1 MSLAV
6 PADFDGHILAPLF
19 GQFAEAVTYTH
30 AGGATLAIR
39 GIFDEA
45 YRELIPQGGVLAY
58 TTERPVCGIRLVEFG
73 DAPPQQGDVLTVN
86 RTGNV
91 YEVQEVRLD
100 GHGAAKLML
109 NWIGAGVL

>member
-6 PADFDGHILAPLF
+6 PDDFDGHILAPLF
-19 GQFAEAVTYTH
+19 AQFAEGVTYTIA
-30 AGGATLAIR
+30 AGEMLAIN

-58 TTERPVCGIRLVEFG
+58 TTERPVCGVRLVEFG
-73 DAPPQQGDVLTVN
+73 NTPPQQGDALTVN
-86 RTGNV
+86 RTGNM
-91 YEVQEVRLD
+91 YEVQEVRFD

>member
-1 MSLAV
+1 MPLAV
-6 PADFDGHILAPLF
+6 PDDFDGHILAPLF
-19 GQFAEAVTYTH
+19 DQFAESVTYTH
-30 AGGATLAIR
+30 AGGGSLAIS

-58 TTERPVCGIRLVEFG
+58 TTERPVCGVRLAEFG
-73 DAPPQQGDVLTVN
+73 DSLPQQGDALTVD

-109 NWIGAGVL
+109 NWIDATAL

>member
-1 MSLAV
+1 MPLAV
-6 PADFDGHILAPLF
+6 PDDFDGQLLAPLF
-19 GQFAEAVTYTH
+19 DQFAEGVTYTH
-30 AGGATLAIR
+30 AGGDTLAIS
-39 GIFDEA
+39 GILDEA

-58 TTERPVCGIRLVEFG
+58 TTERPVCGVRLVEFG
-73 DAPPQQGDVLTVN
+73 DSPPHQGDALTVD

-109 NWIGAGVL
+109 NWIDAAAL

>member
-6 PADFDGHILAPLF
+6 PHDFDGHILAPLF
-19 GQFAEAVTYTH
+19 DQFAEGVTYAH
-30 AGGATLAIR
+30 AGGETLAIN

-58 TTERPVCGIRLVEFG
+58 TTERPVCGVRLVEFG
-73 DAPPQQGDVLTVN
+73 DSPPQQGDALTVN

-109 NWIGAGVL
+109 NWIDAAAL